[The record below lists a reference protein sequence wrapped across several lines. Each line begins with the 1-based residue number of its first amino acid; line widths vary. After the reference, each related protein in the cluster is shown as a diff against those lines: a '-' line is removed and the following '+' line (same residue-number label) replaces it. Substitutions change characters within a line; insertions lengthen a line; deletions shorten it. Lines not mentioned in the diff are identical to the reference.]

1 PALCAPTTY
10 YVAATSAS
18 GCVSAASPVTATINA
33 NPAAPTTT
41 GASRCGSGTVTL
53 TASGS
58 GGTLKWYSD
67 AGLNTQVA
75 TGGSFTTPV
84 LNAPTTYY
92 VTETSAAGCVSAASP
107 VTATINAFPTTP
119 STTGASRCGSGTV
132 TLTAS
137 GCTGGTLKG
146 SNVSINGQQVAT
158 GGNFTTPALSA
169 TTTYYVSCTSAAGCE
184 G

>member
-33 NPAAPTTT
+33 TPAAPTTT

-58 GGTLKWYSD
+58 DGTLKWYSD

-92 VTETSAAGCVSAASP
+92 VTETSAAGCVRSDEPASE
-107 VTATINAFPTTP
+107 
-119 STTGASRCGSGTV
+119 
-132 TLTAS
+132 LH
-137 GCTGGTLKG
+137 K
-146 SNVSINGQQVAT
+146 
-158 GGNFTTPALSA
+158 
-169 TTTYYVSCTSAAGCE
+169 
-184 G
+184 